1 MATNPNVAGGLD
13 LGALAAQGTAE
24 SSARARGSEAQMAS
38 YLASMLAEQRGLLG
52 SQEEAQERDL
62 VFQAAQAALEQALA
76 RREADLQEAAAR
88 ARMAFEQQQGNLDRQ
103 SRASIAAADRAAS
116 SAAEDDWYAR
126 QRFQTDENIR
136 QAMILA
142 AMEEEM
148 AKPRLSDFGSNE
160 INAYRG
166 EALANEGYKP
176 STGKRSLLNPNI
188 WGMVRPAA
196 DKAVTA
202 KAAEQYG
209 NDPAVL
215 AAALRRYAP
224 TRSKD
229 MSYALYDLGYG
240 R

>member
-1 MATNPNVAGGLD
+1 MATNPNVVGGLD
-13 LGALAAQGTAE
+13 LGALAQQGTAE

-38 YLASMLAEQRGLLG
+38 YLASMLQEQRGLLG
-52 SQEEAQERDL
+52 SQEQAQERDL

-136 QAMILA
+136 QAMALA
-142 AMEEEM
+142 ALEEEM
-148 AKPRLSDFGSNE
+148 GKPRLSDFGPDE

-166 EALANEGYKP
+166 EALAREGYKP
-176 STGKRSLLNPNI
+176 SAGKGFFGRVV
-188 WGMVRPAA
+188 GAA
-196 DKAVTA
+196 RTVMDKAYIS
-202 KAAEQYG
+202 KAVEAYG
-209 NDPAVL
+209 NDPNVL
-215 AAALRRYAP
+215 SAALRRYAP
-224 TRSKD
+224 NRD
-229 MSYALYDLGYG
+229 EDLSYALYNLGYG